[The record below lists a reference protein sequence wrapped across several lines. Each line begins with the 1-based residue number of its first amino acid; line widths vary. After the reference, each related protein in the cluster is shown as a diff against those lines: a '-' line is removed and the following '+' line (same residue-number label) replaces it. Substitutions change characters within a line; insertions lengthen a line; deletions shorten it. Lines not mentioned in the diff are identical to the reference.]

1 MRATLVAVG
10 TRQPAWVD
18 AGFRDYARRLQTTL
32 PLELIELETAPRSKS
47 GDAARARAGEARAI
61 LAAVAGR
68 GHLVALD
75 ERGRLRSTREL
86 AQWLEKRRQMGENLW
101 AGRLRARGAAEERRA
116 MVAVAADVAARP
128 GARAAGRT
136 AVPRQFAAGRTSLPS
151 GLSPWMLQLDA

>member
-86 AQWLEKRRQMGENLW
+86 AQWLEKRRQMGENLC
-101 AGRLRARGAAEERRA
+101 
-116 MVAVAADVAARP
+116 
-128 GARAAGRT
+128 
-136 AVPRQFAAGRTSLPS
+136 FAIGGPDGFAPEVLQKS
-151 GLSPWMLQLDA
+151 GEQWSLSPLTLPHGLVRVLLAEQLYRASSLLAGHPYHRA

>member
-18 AGFRDYARRLQTTL
+18 AGYRDYARRLQNTL
-32 PLELIELETAPRSKS
+32 PLELIELETAPRSKA

-75 ERGRLRSTREL
+75 ERGRLRSTQEL
-86 AQWLEKRRQMGENLW
+86 AQWLEKRRQMGENLC
-101 AGRLRARGAAEERRA
+101 
-116 MVAVAADVAARP
+116 
-128 GARAAGRT
+128 
-136 AVPRQFAAGRTSLPS
+136 FAIGGPDGFAPEVLQQS
-151 GLSPWMLQLDA
+151 GEQWSLSPLTLPHGLVRVLLAEQLYRASSLLAGHPYHRA